1 MIVPMTADH
10 FRKLALSL
18 PGVEEGQHHGHAD
31 FRVGGKIFATL
42 AYEKE
47 GCGVVMLTPEQQQGV
62 LEDAPEM
69 FTPVYGAWGRNG
81 ATKVHLAKAP
91 RAVLMGALESAWRLK
106 RKAQAGPGRSG
117 RAATS
122 APSKPRRSPRK

>member
-1 MIVPMTADH
+1 MTADQ

-47 GCGVVMLTPEQQQGV
+47 GCGVVMLTPDEQQGMID
-62 LEDAPEM
+62 DAPAM
-69 FTPVYGAWGRNG
+69 FSPVNGAWGRNG
-81 ATKVHLAKAP
+81 ATKVHLKPVTRTILLGALQAAWRHKAP
-91 RAVLMGALESAWRLK
+91 
-106 RKAQAGPGRSG
+106 
-117 RAATS
+117 
-122 APSKPRRSPRK
+122 KPPLRPE